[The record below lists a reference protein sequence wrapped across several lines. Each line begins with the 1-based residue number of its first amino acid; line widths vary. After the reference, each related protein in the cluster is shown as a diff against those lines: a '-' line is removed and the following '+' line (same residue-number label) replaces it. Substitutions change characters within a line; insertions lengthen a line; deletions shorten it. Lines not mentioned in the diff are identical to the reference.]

1 MFANV
6 MIAFKDIML
15 KIQGREISG
24 EKRLSVLAQVRS
36 KKRKL
41 GEKGIL
47 QNRGES
53 TNEKKRREYMFWESE
68 CKTITK

>member
-1 MFANV
+1 MRTFLENNGTIKKKNEMFANV

-15 KIQGREISG
+15 KIQGREIRG

-41 GEKGIL
+41 GEKRYL
-47 QNRGES
+47 A
-53 TNEKKRREYMFWESE
+53 K
-68 CKTITK
+68 